1 MTLPSTQTLLSQQQ
15 ANYQTVVAAC
25 KAVTGCV
32 GITIWDYTDKV
43 SRVSPNP
50 HVYFDANMFFAFVFF
65 EKYSWVPNTFSG
77 QGAALPWDQV
87 SDPLFFFF
95 CLSPKKQNIMTDN
108 LVSIEP
114 CQEASL
120 QWNRL
125 CFIVIWITYYLY
137 TKVS

>member
-1 MTLPSTQTLLSQQQ
+1 
-15 ANYQTVVAAC
+15 
-25 KAVTGCV
+25 
-32 GITIWDYTDKV
+32 
-43 SRVSPNP
+43 
-50 HVYFDANMFFAFVFF
+50 
-65 EKYSWVPNTFSG
+65 
-77 QGAALPWDQV
+77 
-87 SDPLFFFF
+87 
-95 CLSPKKQNIMTDN
+95 MTDN